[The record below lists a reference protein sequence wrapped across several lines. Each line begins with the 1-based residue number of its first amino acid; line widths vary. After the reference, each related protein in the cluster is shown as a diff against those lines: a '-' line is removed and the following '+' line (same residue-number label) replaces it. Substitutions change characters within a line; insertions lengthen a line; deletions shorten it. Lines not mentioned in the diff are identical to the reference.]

1 MSTERVIVHKDIA
14 DSLITAIREMASSI
28 KAGGTPGDPNIQ
40 IGPLFS
46 EKSAER
52 FINILTEAKAAGAQ
66 ALLGDLTRDKA
77 VVQPHLF
84 TGVKP
89 GMKLWDE
96 ESFGPGR
103 CTSFHFPAQTL
114 ISM

>member
-1 MSTERVIVHKDIA
+1 MSTERVIVHKDVA
-14 DSLITAIREMASSI
+14 ESLIATIREIASGI
-28 KAGGTPGDPNIQ
+28 KAGGVPGNSGAQ

-46 EKSAER
+46 EQSAER
-52 FINILTEAKAAGAQ
+52 FISILNEAKAAGAQ

-103 CTSFHFPAQTL
+103 VSS
-114 ISM
+114 ISILHADVN

>member
-1 MSTERVIVHKDIA
+1 MSTERVIVHKDVA
-14 DSLITAIREMASSI
+14 ESLVATIREIASNI
-28 KAGGTPGDPNIQ
+28 KAGAVPGSSGAQ

-46 EKSAER
+46 EQSAER
-52 FINILTEAKAAGAQ
+52 LIGILNEAKAGGAQ
-66 ALLGDLTRDKA
+66 ALLGDLTRDGA

-103 CTSFHFPAQTL
+103 VCL
-114 ISM
+114 ISILCPDAD